1 MTVKLN
7 SLEGGSDETA
17 ITAGNSGGVSGDALD
32 SDILGAV
39 FDNLRA
45 SHGLFSARCSVS
57 GVSTAHVA
65 WSTTGNTWYGRVAF
79 YMTAAPPANM
89 QLVRVISSTTD
100 RFFFRIMT
108 GRTVQI
114 TSSAFGD
121 LGTSTTVLALNQWNG
136 LEFQLSVG
144 GPAAGLAQCK
154 IYTNADFASP
164 VETLNAASTTISSW
178 DRIRF
183 GCNFSGVQTYDL
195 WVDDLGLSDT
205 GYLGGLGLVR
215 APRPLRAPSAAV
227 VRAGR
232 W

>member
-1 MTVKLN
+1 VTVKLN
-7 SLEGGSDETA
+7 TFEGGSDETA
-17 ITAGNSGGVSGDALD
+17 ITSGNSGGVSGDALD

-39 FDNLRA
+39 F
-45 SHGLFSARCSVS
+45 
-57 GVSTAHVA
+57 TAHVA
-65 WSTTGNTWYGRVAF
+65 WSTTGSTWYGRVAF

-89 QLVRVISSTTD
+89 QLIRVISSTTD

-121 LGTSTTVLALNQWNG
+121 LGTSTTVLALNQWNAI
-136 LEFQLSVG
+136 EFTLTAG
-144 GPAAGLAQCK
+144 GPAANLAQCK

-164 VETLNAASTTISSW
+164 VETLNATSTTISSF

-183 GCNFSGVQTYDL
+183 GCNFSAVQTYDL
-195 WVDDLGLSDT
+195 WIDDLGLSDA
-205 GYLGGLGLVR
+205 GYLGGLGLLR
-215 APRPLRAPSAAV
+215 APRPVRAPSAAV